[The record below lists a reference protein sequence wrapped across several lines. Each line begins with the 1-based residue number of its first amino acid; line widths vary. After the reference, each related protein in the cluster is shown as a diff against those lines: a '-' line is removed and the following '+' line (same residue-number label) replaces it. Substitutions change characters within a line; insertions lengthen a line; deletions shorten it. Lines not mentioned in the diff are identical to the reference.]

1 MGLMPEKPLEETL
14 YAVVLAAYVLA
25 VIYVTKHFYNIMRS
39 WGLPHNVAVYY
50 NRKIIH
56 VAAGGVVAVLT
67 PALFTSPIIPS
78 VAAFAM
84 AALLYAARR
93 VRLMEWFQTPDNM
106 YEVNFNVA
114 WGLSLLAL
122 WILLGD
128 PWLAVLPALFIS
140 LGDAI
145 TGAVRNML
153 FARRTKHIAGNIAM
167 ALVVVPMG
175 YAAAGDVGAIIG
187 LIASLTERLELGPI
201 DDNIIVALVASAGLI
216 ASRWLGLV

>member
-1 MGLMPEKPLEETL
+1 MELVPKEPLKESI

-25 VIYVTKHFYNIMRS
+25 VIYVTRHLYSIMRS

-67 PALFTSPIIPS
+67 PALFTSPLIPS
-78 VAAFAM
+78 IAAFAM

-93 VRLMEWFQTPDNM
+93 IRLMEWFQTPDNM

-114 WGLSLLAL
+114 WGVSLLAL

-175 YAAAGDVGAIIG
+175 YAAAGDIGAIIG
-187 LIASLTERLELGPI
+187 LAASLAERLELGPI
-201 DDNIIVALVASAGLI
+201 DDNIIVALVASAGLLV
-216 ASRWLGLV
+216 SRWLGLI

>member
-1 MGLMPEKPLEETL
+1 MELVPKEPLKESI

-25 VIYVTKHFYNIMRS
+25 VIYVTRHLYSIMRS

-67 PALFTSPIIPS
+67 PALFTSPLIPS
-78 VAAFAM
+78 IAAFAM

-93 VRLMEWFQTPDNM
+93 IRLMEWFQTPDNM

-114 WGLSLLAL
+114 WGVSLLAL

-175 YAAAGDVGAIIG
+175 YAAAGDIGAIIG
-187 LIASLTERLELGPI
+187 LAASLAERLELGPI
-201 DDNIIVALVASAGLI
+201 DDNIIVALVASAGLL
-216 ASRWLGLV
+216 ASRWLGLI

>member
-1 MGLMPEKPLEETL
+1 MPKEPLKESI

-25 VIYVTKHFYNIMRS
+25 VIYVTRHLYSIMRS

-67 PALFTSPIIPS
+67 PALFTSPLIPS
-78 VAAFAM
+78 IAAFAM

-93 VRLMEWFQTPDNM
+93 IRLMEWFQTPDNM

-114 WGLSLLAL
+114 WGVSLLAL

-175 YAAAGDVGAIIG
+175 YAAAGDIGAIIG
-187 LIASLTERLELGPI
+187 LAASLAERLELGPI
-201 DDNIIVALVASAGLI
+201 DDNIIVALVASAGLL
-216 ASRWLGLV
+216 ASRWLGLI